1 MLEKT
6 SAEIFHYN
14 GQTGTTTRT
23 ELLFW
28 LRLKTWDLRMYLTF
42 QLIWK
47 KLHEDSFSL
56 YINSTQPEGLI
67 LGIGSSPFQMKW
79 RGSLSI
85 IYDR

>member
-42 QLIWK
+42 RLIWK

-67 LGIGSSPFQMKW
+67 LVEIYFLPTFYTTHRSY
-79 RGSLSI
+79 LSVKK
-85 IYDR
+85 